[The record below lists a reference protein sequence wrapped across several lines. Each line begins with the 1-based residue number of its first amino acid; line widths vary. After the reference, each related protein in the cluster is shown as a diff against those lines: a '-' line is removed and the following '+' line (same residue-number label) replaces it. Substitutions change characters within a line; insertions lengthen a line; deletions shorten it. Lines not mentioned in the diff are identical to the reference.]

1 MPTCGVHAGRLV
13 AVGVVDILPH
23 CLSSKYLFWDP
34 DLAPLSLGKFSA
46 LKEIEWVRRAQR
58 ACPALHYYYLG
69 FYIHNCAKVRS
80 NGSQAERISGYSRR
94 LC

>member
-1 MPTCGVHAGRLV
+1 M

-46 LKEIEWVRRAQR
+46 LKEIEWVQNVQR
-58 ACPALHYYYLG
+58 ACPSLHYYYLG
-69 FYIHNCAKVRS
+69 FYIHNCAKVK
-80 NGSQAERISGYSRR
+80 
-94 LC
+94 